1 MTASLRETAGDGC
14 MGLCAR
20 RGRIDRAARVAR
32 LLVVLSFISSEP
44 LVALAQLEVPGPVL
58 LDGATNEQRQVL
70 GLGSPQSSDAAVSVG
85 DLRASTVSRSTATGD
100 ALLFAELFPAPP
112 AYTPGMIV
120 QITPEENNRPS
131 VQIDVNGLGAR
142 PIVKWGG
149 LPLDS
154 ADMRAG
160 IPVRLVYDGT
170 SFLLLGDTRLMCPP
184 GYTST
189 AAAFCIEAFP
199 HASADFFDA
208 NLQCAASGGRLC
220 TLAEWSHACRTVPDF
235 MSTVLDI
242 EWVDH
247 AANSTNYAK
256 IMGIGDDGNNVS
268 GTGCKYGGLRVPTN
282 VNSFRC
288 CADR

>member
-1 MTASLRETAGDGC
+1 MLF
-14 MGLCAR
+14 
-20 RGRIDRAARVAR
+20 
-32 LLVVLSFISSEP
+32 FISPGSH
-44 LVALAQLEVPGPVL
+44 VALGQLEVPGPVL
-58 LDGATNEQRQVL
+58 MDGASNEQRQVL
-70 GLGSPQSSDAAVSVG
+70 GLGSPQGSDAAVSVG
-85 DLRASTVSRSTATGD
+85 DLRSATVSRSSAQGD
-100 ALLFAELFPAPP
+100 AVLVADLFPAPP
-112 AYTPGMIV
+112 AYTPGMVV
-120 QITPEENNRPS
+120 QITPEQNNRPL
-131 VQIDVNGLGAR
+131 VQLDINGLGAR

-149 LPLDS
+149 LALDS

-170 SFLLLGDTRLMCPP
+170 SFLLLGDTRLICPP
-184 GYTST
+184 GYVST
-189 AAAFCIEAFP
+189 AAAFCIEAVP
-199 HASADFFDA
+199 HTGANFFDA

-220 TLAEWSHACRTVPDF
+220 TLSEWSHACRTVPDF

-268 GTGCKYGGLRVPTN
+268 GTGCKYGGLRLPTN